1 MVLIVTNSPS
11 HDQHVMVLVTSSV
24 SHGQHVMVLVT
35 SSVSHEQL
43 VTVLVA
49 PGLVSHEQYVT
60 VLFVTSSV
68 QVLAVSFKI
77 DRISDILALTRE
89 KQRLMLYMRSANMQ
103 Q

>member
-1 MVLIVTNSPS
+1 
-11 HDQHVMVLVTSSV
+11 MVLVTSSV
-24 SHGQHVMVLVT
+24 SHEQLVTVLVVT
-35 SSVSHEQL
+35 GSVSHEQL